1 MRRVVYINSGALGE
15 FLMTVFFMESVMKSR
30 ECDPST
36 EFYILTSRSADALRP
51 LIADHPRIRV
61 IDIAWKERG
70 ALANL
75 FLRCL
80 RLPALVITQ
89 QTFGRTAMSVKV
101 LGKIL
106 SLRPD
111 SILAGFDDTSR
122 FNRYIYTRLVHFDSK
137 QLFYTA
143 MLELAR
149 TTGFSVQD
157 SVPQLSLSMIVQI
170 LERHSLQAVPYVI
183 IAPYAAA
190 VHRSMPP
197 SMIQV
202 IIQSVRA
209 SNPDMVVI
217 LTGDKKQQNSLNEAI
232 RNYVST
238 HGSGQEYVRNLGE
251 LSLVE
256 LTTLIQHSRLYIGV
270 DTGTTHLAAVMHKSS
285 LILENNSNPCWW
297 PTYNENAVIL
307 TNDEHCTCDGK
318 KGGNCRVEVDGQL
331 YYRCLAEVSA
341 NQISNAITILLQ
353 KHNRRAIPI

>member
-1 MRRVVYINSGALGE
+1 
-15 FLMTVFFMESVMKSR
+15 MTVFFMESVMKSR

-61 IDIAWKERG
+61 IDVAWKERG

-89 QTFGRTAMSVKV
+89 QTFGRIATSVKV

-111 SILAGFDDTSR
+111 STLAGFDDASR
-122 FNRYIYTRLVHFDSK
+122 FNKYIYTRLVHFDSQ

-149 TTGFSVQD
+149 TTGFSVK
-157 SVPQLSLSMIVQI
+157 SGVPQLSLSTSAQT
-170 LERHSLQAVPYVI
+170 LEKHSLQTVEYVI

-190 VHRSMPP
+190 AHRSMPP
-197 SMIQV
+197 SMIQSV
-202 IIQSVRA
+202 IQEVRA
-209 SNPDMVVI
+209 IDPNIVVV
-217 LTGDKKQQNSLNEAI
+217 LTGDKRQQDNLNGVIQKHLVDRDSSE
-232 RNYVST
+232 
-238 HGSGQEYVRNLGE
+238 QKYVRNPGI

-256 LTTLIQHSRLYIGV
+256 LATLIQHSRLYIGV
-270 DTGTTHLAAVMHKSS
+270 DTGTTHLAAVMHKPS
-285 LILENNSNPCWW
+285 LVLENNSNPCWW
-297 PTYNENAVIL
+297 PTYNERAVIL
-307 TNDEHCTCDGK
+307 TNNEHCTCDGK
-318 KGGNCRVEVDGQL
+318 KGGNCRVERDGQM
-331 YYRCLAEVSA
+331 YYRCLSEVSDEK
-341 NQISNAITILLQ
+341 IRSSIGSLLQ
-353 KHNRRAIPI
+353 GDSGRTIAI